1 VLEADDAPGA
11 LRILDTGTSVDLL
24 VTDVGLPG
32 LNGRQLAE
40 MARQSRPALKVLF
53 VTGYGYNAGLG
64 SHTLELGME
73 VLSKPFTTKA
83 LVIRVGEMIDRA
95 SP

>member
-1 VLEADDAPGA
+1 MHRRRCAFWIRAAD
-11 LRILDTGTSVDLL
+11 VDLL

-40 MARQSRPALKVLF
+40 MARQSRPELKVLF

-64 SHTLELGME
+64 SHALEPGME
-73 VLSKPFTTKA
+73 VVPKPFTTQS
-83 LVIRVGEMIDRA
+83 LVIRVRDMLEQA
-95 SP
+95 

>member
-1 VLEADDAPGA
+1 L
-11 LRILDTGTSVDLL
+11 DLL

-40 MARQSRPALKVLF
+40 MARQSRPRLKVLF

-64 SHTLELGME
+64 NHTLELGME
-73 VLSKPFTTKA
+73 VLSKPFTTQS
-83 LVIRVGEMIDRA
+83 LVTRVREMLDRA
-95 SP
+95 